1 MSIRCQEAQK
11 KSNGIALKCELV
23 GLKNLKISHNWRI
36 ELDTYEIEQEK
47 VKELVDL
54 IGKPVSIG
62 IVLIEE

>member
-1 MSIRCQEAQK
+1 MPRSAK

-54 IGKPVSIG
+54 IDKPVSIC
-62 IVLIEE
+62 IVLIDE

>member
-1 MSIRCQEAQK
+1 MLK
-11 KSNGIALKCELV
+11 KEEDVKGIALKCELV

-62 IVLIEE
+62 IVLIDE

>member
-1 MSIRCQEAQK
+1 MLK
-11 KSNGIALKCELV
+11 KEEDVKGIALKCELV

-54 IGKPVSIG
+54 IGKPVSVG

>member
-1 MSIRCQEAQK
+1 MPRSAK

-54 IGKPVSIG
+54 IDKPVSIG
-62 IVLIEE
+62 IVLIDE

>member
-1 MSIRCQEAQK
+1 MPRSAK

-54 IGKPVSIG
+54 IGKPVSVG
-62 IVLIEE
+62 IVLIDD